1 MSAIHWFENPAFDAP
16 EMKSPQP
23 CIHGAGCVY
32 TIKLADGKVIP
43 GVCRYVHPGEEGK
56 GRALFPQR
64 TIRDTELGS
73 KGTIVQPACVRLIG
87 NAGYYER
94 MRLKMPWQAWCAAKG
109 IAFTANVPGV
119 QREPVQRIPIGGSK
133 PMGGSKPVGGHHSR
147 ASFQSPP
154 PPRRS
159 TEVPIRHIRTTED
172 QDFLIT
178 ADRVTLLK
186 PEEAVRF
193 GLRPPPPSAVPTA
206 DQSWPVLGGGVMTGN
221 AERTA
226 EATRA
231 AAAAMLAAIAAA
243 PLAARAAASAPV
255 VRLEVVDGEVVA
267 TPHPVVERE
276 VVAASATNVWRSSE
290 GLIEEDDD
298 DTCGYCQR
306 AVAYCR
312 EHGDHSEEIRDMAAA
327 AAW

>member
-32 TIKLADGKVIP
+32 TKKTADGKVVP
-43 GVCRYVHPGEEGK
+43 GVCSFVHPGEEGK
-56 GRALFPQR
+56 GRALFPER
-64 TIRDTELGS
+64 TIRDTLHDGNG
-73 KGTIVQPACVRLIG
+73 KMVQPACVRLIG

-94 MRLKMPWQAWCAAKG
+94 MRLRMPWQAWCASKG
-109 IAFTANVPGV
+109 IPFTANVPGV
-119 QREPVQRIPIGGSK
+119 FRQPVQRIPIGGPK
-133 PMGGSKPVGGHHSR
+133 PAGGMSR

-159 TEVPIRHIRTTED
+159 MALPIRHMRTIED

-193 GLRPPPPSAVPTA
+193 GLRPAPPSAVPTA
-206 DQSWPVLGGGVMTGN
+206 DQSWPVLGG
-221 AERTA
+221 TA
-226 EATRA
+226 EARRA
-231 AAAAMLAAIAAA
+231 AAAA
-243 PLAARAAASAPV
+243 V
-255 VRLEVVDGEVVA
+255 VRLEVVEGEVVV
-267 TPHPVVERE
+267 TPHPVVEQE
-276 VVAASATNVWRSSE
+276 VIAASAAGASPAWRSSE
-290 GLIEEDDD
+290 GLIDDEEE

-306 AVAYCR
+306 IVDQCR
-312 EHGDHSEEIRDMAAA
+312 EHGDHSEEIREMAAA

>member
-32 TIKLADGKVIP
+32 TKKMADGKVVP
-43 GVCRYVHPGEEGK
+43 GVCSFVHPGEEGK
-56 GRALFPQR
+56 GRALFPER
-64 TIRDTELGS
+64 TIRDTLHDGNG
-73 KGTIVQPACVRLIG
+73 KIVQPACVRLIG

-94 MRLKMPWQAWCAAKG
+94 MRLRMPWQAWCASKG
-109 IAFTANVPGV
+109 IPFTANVPGV
-119 QREPVQRIPIGGSK
+119 FRQPVQRIPIGGSK
-133 PMGGSKPVGGHHSR
+133 PVGGPKPAGGHSR

-159 TEVPIRHIRTTED
+159 TAVPIRHMRTIED

-193 GLRPPPPSAVPTA
+193 GLRPAPPSAVPTA
-206 DQSWPVLGGGVMTGN
+206 DQSWPVLGGT
-221 AERTA
+221 
-226 EATRA
+226 
-231 AAAAMLAAIAAA
+231 AA
-243 PLAARAAASAPV
+243 PLAAWAAASV
-255 VRLEVVDGEVVA
+255 VRLEVVEGEVVV
-267 TPHPVVERE
+267 TPHPVMEQE
-276 VVAASATNVWRSSE
+276 VVTASAAWRSSE
-290 GLIEEDDD
+290 GLIDDEEE

-306 AVAYCR
+306 IMDECR
-312 EHGDHSEEIRDMAAA
+312 EHGDHSEEIREMAIRNMAEA

>member
-32 TIKLADGKVIP
+32 TKKMADGKVVP
-43 GVCRYVHPGEEGK
+43 GVCSFVHPGEEGK
-56 GRALFPQR
+56 GRALFPER
-64 TIRDTELGS
+64 TIRDTLHDGNG
-73 KGTIVQPACVRLIG
+73 KIVQPACVRLIG

-94 MRLKMPWQAWCAAKG
+94 MRLRMPWQAWCASKG
-109 IAFTANVPGV
+109 IPFTANVPGV
-119 QREPVQRIPIGGSK
+119 FRQPVQRIPIGGSK
-133 PMGGSKPVGGHHSR
+133 PLGGPKPAGGMSR

-159 TEVPIRHIRTTED
+159 MAVPIRHMRTIED
-172 QDFLIT
+172 QDFLVT

-193 GLRPPPPSAVPTA
+193 GLRPAPPSAVPTA
-206 DQSWPVLGGGVMTGN
+206 DQSWPVLGGT
-221 AERTA
+221 
-226 EATRA
+226 
-231 AAAAMLAAIAAA
+231 AA
-243 PLAARAAASAPV
+243 PLAARAAASV
-255 VRLEVVDGEVVA
+255 VRLEVVEGEVVV
-267 TPHPVVERE
+267 TPHPIVEQE
-276 VVAASATNVWRSSE
+276 VIAASAAGASPAWCSSE
-290 GLIEEDDD
+290 GLIDDEEE

-306 AVAYCR
+306 IVDECR
-312 EHGDHSEEIRDMAAA
+312 EHGDHSEEIREMAAA

>member
-16 EMKSPQP
+16 EMNSPQP

-32 TIKLADGKVIP
+32 TKKMADGKVVP
-43 GVCRYVHPGEEGK
+43 GVCSFVHPGEEGK
-56 GRALFPQR
+56 GRALFPER
-64 TIRDTELGS
+64 TIRDTLHDGNG
-73 KGTIVQPACVRLIG
+73 KIIQPACVRLIG

-94 MRLKMPWQAWCAAKG
+94 MRLKMPWQAFCAMKG
-109 IAFTANVPGV
+109 IPFTPNVPGV
-119 QREPVQRIPIGGSK
+119 FREPVQRIPIGGSK
-133 PMGGSKPVGGHHSR
+133 PIDRHHTR

-154 PPRRS
+154 PPRRMGQGRPSS

-193 GLRPPPPSAVPTA
+193 GLRPPPSAVPTA
-206 DQSWPVLGGGVMTGN
+206 DQSWPVLGGTQ
-221 AERTA
+221 
-226 EATRA
+226 A

-255 VRLEVVDGEVVA
+255 VRLEVVEGEVVA
-267 TPHPVVERE
+267 TPHPVVEQE
-276 VVAASATNVWRSSE
+276 VIAASAAVPASPVWRSSE
-290 GLIEEDDD
+290 GVIEDDDD

-306 AVAYCR
+306 AVANCR
-312 EHGDHSEEIRDMAAA
+312 EYGDHSEEIRDMAAA

>member
-23 CIHGAGCVY
+23 CIHGAGCIY
-32 TIKLADGKVIP
+32 TKKMADGKVVP
-43 GVCRYVHPGEEGK
+43 GVCSFVHPGEEGK
-56 GRALFPQR
+56 GRALFPER
-64 TIRDTELGS
+64 TIRDTLHDGNG
-73 KGTIVQPACVRLIG
+73 KIVQSACVRLIG

-94 MRLKMPWQAWCAAKG
+94 MRLRMPWQAWCASKG
-109 IAFTANVPGV
+109 IPFTANVPGV
-119 QREPVQRIPIGGSK
+119 FRQPVQRIPIGGSK
-133 PMGGSKPVGGHHSR
+133 PAGGMGR

-159 TEVPIRHIRTTED
+159 TAVLIRHMRTIED
-172 QDFLIT
+172 QDFLVT

-206 DQSWPVLGGGVMTGN
+206 DQSWPVLGGTQ
-221 AERTA
+221 
-226 EATRA
+226 
-231 AAAAMLAAIAAA
+231 AAAMVGVT
-243 PLAARAAASAPV
+243 AARAAASV
-255 VRLEVVDGEVVA
+255 VRLEVVEGEVVV
-267 TPHPVVERE
+267 TPHPVVEQE
-276 VVAASATNVWRSSE
+276 VVAASAAWRSSE
-290 GLIEEDDD
+290 GLIDDEEE

-306 AVAYCR
+306 IVDDCR